1 MRDLAGG
8 CTRRVGY
15 DGESELMQ
23 RPTNGD
29 SLPANGPLAVQQS
42 GGHPVNYYPVPPG
55 SYANQPV
62 MPGAPPEKAWPTLTE
77 LVSALKRR
85 LVLATFLGML
95 VGVATAS
102 AVWLAMP
109 SGKHNVRALLHIK
122 PLPSAVNN
130 QETIGNFDDHKK
142 TLQAMV
148 KLRKVL
154 DQALQDP
161 RVARLNLVTTSD
173 DPAQMLDESLTVSW
187 PAPDLM
193 AIGMTGNEYE
203 EMRVLVDAVVKS
215 FLEMAKT
222 DENLASSNRRK
233 LQDATLRELD
243 EKIKARRE
251 AMERQRR
258 AGGAAI
264 DQVANSHLIQGLQA
278 EVTRLSND
286 IYTAEREIGTLDIEI
301 QSNQLMVKSLD
312 TAPVDAADIEQA
324 ARNDPQVIEKQATV
338 SLLDRRLAELLKQ
351 LAPGSPVVV
360 EAEGKVKKAREEL
373 RSTVEG
379 LRPVY
384 EKAIRAAGKR
394 RMEDKLAI
402 DQVTLSNKRKNK
414 EAMLTMR
421 SEAQAKLKDL
431 VASASEQKVEDDE
444 LKPLLEQKAMV
455 LKQMVV
461 DGSNSARDSR
471 ITPKEDAIVVLNQKL
486 RQKVLVALGG
496 FVGGTLLVMAAIGF
510 LEWRSRRVDSV
521 DQVIN
526 ELGMRVIG
534 TIPAFPSKQSLK
546 SGDAAQNQNWRFVL
560 NESVNSAR
568 TMLLHT
574 AKTQNMQVLMVT
586 SAMQG
591 EGKTSLAS
599 QLATS
604 MATAG
609 LRTLILDCDLRN
621 PSMHKL
627 FDAQLTP
634 GCSEVL
640 CQEVDVSDA
649 VQPTTV
655 PNLWL
660 IPAGQCSNRVIAA
673 LAQGHPLETL
683 FNRLRGQF
691 DFIVVDSCPVLPVAD
706 TLLVGQHV
714 DGVVL
719 SILQDISQLPK
730 VQTTA
735 ERLTQLNIPLLGTV
749 VNGIKPD
756 VHAYGY
762 NYVKQLPA

>member
-1 MRDLAGG
+1 
-8 CTRRVGY
+8 
-15 DGESELMQ
+15 MQ

-29 SLPANGPLAVQQS
+29 SLPANGPLAVQPS
-42 GGHPVNYYPVPPG
+42 GGHPAHYYPPPPG

-62 MPGAPPEKAWPTLTE
+62 MPGGQPEKAWPTLTE
-77 LVSALKRR
+77 LVNALKRR
-85 LVLATFLGML
+85 LVLAAFLGAL

-109 SGKHNVRALLHIK
+109 SGKHDVRALLHIK
-122 PLPSAVNN
+122 PLPSPVNN
-130 QETIGNFDDHKK
+130 AETIGNFDDYKK

-148 KLRKVL
+148 KLRRVL
-154 DQALQDP
+154 DQSLQDP
-161 RVARLNLVTTSD
+161 TVSRLGMVTTSD
-173 DPAQMLDESLTVSW
+173 DPAQMLSESLAVTW
-187 PAPDLM
+187 AAPDLM
-193 AIGMTGNEYE
+193 AVGMTGNEYG
-203 EMRVLVDAVVKS
+203 EMKVLVDAVVKS
-215 FLEMAKT
+215 FLESARS
-222 DENLASSNRRK
+222 DENIVSTKRRK
-233 LQDATLRELD
+233 DQEATIRDLD

-251 AMERQRR
+251 AMERQQKL
-258 AGGAAI
+258 GGAAV
-264 DQVANSHLIQGLQA
+264 DPVANAHLIQGLRTEISSYA
-278 EVTRLSND
+278 NEIYGVEKAIRLLKID
-286 IYTAEREIGTLDIEI
+286 IDRQQLDLKTI
-301 QSNQLMVKSLD
+301 D
-312 TAPVDAADIEQA
+312 TAPIDTTDLEAAT
-324 ARNDPQVIEKQATV
+324 RNDAQVLEKQGVVTTMDR
-338 SLLDRRLAELLKQ
+338 SLANLLKSMT
-351 LAPGSPVVV
+351 PGSPALV
-360 EAEGKVKKAREEL
+360 EAESRLRKAREEVA
-373 RSTVEG
+373 RTVES
-379 LRPVY
+379 LRPNYDKV
-384 EKAIRAAGKR
+384 IRAEVKRKVAGK
-394 RMEDKLAI
+394 LAG
-402 DQVTLSNKRKNK
+402 DQAAIADQLQNLEGMNKIRGTK
-414 EAMLTMR
+414 EA
-421 SEAQAKLKDL
+421 ELKDL
-431 VASASEQKVEDDE
+431 VASSNQQRVEDDD
-444 LKPLLEQKAMV
+444 LKPLLEQKATV

-461 DGSNSARDSR
+461 DGAGANRDNR
-471 ITPKEDAIVVLNQKL
+471 ITLKEEAIVNLNQKL

-546 SGDAAQNQNWRFVL
+546 SGAAAQNQNWRFVL

-649 VQPTTV
+649 VQPTSV

-660 IPAGQCSNRVIAA
+660 IPAGQCSNRVISA

-735 ERLTQLNIPLLGTV
+735 ERLAQLNIPLLGTV

>member
-1 MRDLAGG
+1 
-8 CTRRVGY
+8 
-15 DGESELMQ
+15 MQ

-29 SLPANGPLAVQQS
+29 SLPANSPLAVQQS
-42 GGHPVNYYPVPPG
+42 GGHPLNYYPTPPG

-62 MPGAPPEKAWPTLTE
+62 MPGGQPEKAWPTLTE

-85 LVLATFLGML
+85 LVLATFLGAL

-122 PLPSAVNN
+122 PLPSAINN

-148 KLRKVL
+148 KLRRVL

-161 RVARLNLVTTSD
+161 AVSRLGMVTTSD
-173 DPAQMLDESLTVSW
+173 DPAQMLDESLAITW
-187 PAPDLM
+187 AAPDLM
-193 AIGMTGNEYE
+193 SVGMTGNEYG
-203 EMRVLVDAVVKS
+203 EMKVLVDAVVKS
-215 FLEMAKT
+215 FLESARSE
-222 DENLASSNRRK
+222 ENISSSKRRK
-233 LQDATLRELD
+233 DQEATLRDLE

-251 AMERQRR
+251 AMERIQKVS
-258 AGGAAI
+258 GNAA
-264 DQVANSHLIQGLQA
+264 DPVSTAHLIQGHRA
-278 EVTRLSND
+278 DISRYSND
-286 IYTAEREIGTLDIEI
+286 IYSEEQAVRLLEIDIKRHQQDLKMLDE
-301 QSNQLMVKSLD
+301 V
-312 TAPVDAADIEQA
+312 PVDIADLEQA
-324 ARNDPQVIEKQATV
+324 ARNDPQVIEKQLAVTQ
-338 SLLDRRLAELLKQ
+338 LERRLADGLKSMS
-351 LAPGSPVVV
+351 PGSPALV
-360 EAEGKVKKAREEL
+360 ELDGRIKKAREEVG
-373 RSTVEG
+373 RTVEG

-384 EKAIRAAGKR
+384 EKAIRADSKR
-394 RMEDKLAI
+394 RVGAKLAT
-402 DQVTLSNKRKNK
+402 DQTTLATRKQYLDGMYKIRSTK
-414 EAMLTMR
+414 EA
-421 SEAQAKLKDL
+421 ELKDL
-431 VASASEQKVEDDE
+431 VAGGNNQRVEDEE
-444 LKPLLEQKAMV
+444 LKPLLEQKALV
-455 LKQMVV
+455 LTQMVK
-461 DGSNSARDSR
+461 DGSSLSKDSR
-471 ITPKEDAIVVLNQKL
+471 ITLKEDAIVILNQKL
-486 RQKVLVALGG
+486 RQKVLVALGA

-649 VQPTTV
+649 VQPTSV

-660 IPAGQCSNRVIAA
+660 IPAGQCSNRVISA

>member
-1 MRDLAGG
+1 
-8 CTRRVGY
+8 
-15 DGESELMQ
+15 MQ

-29 SLPANGPLAVQQS
+29 SLPANGPLAVQQHS
-42 GGHPVNYYPVPPG
+42 GGHPANYYPAPPG

-62 MPGAPPEKAWPTLTE
+62 MPGGQPEKAWPTLTE
-77 LVSALKRR
+77 LVNALKRR
-85 LVLATFLGML
+85 LVLATFLGAL

-122 PLPSAVNN
+122 PLPSPVNN
-130 QETIGNFDDHKK
+130 AETISNFDDYKK

-161 RVARLNLVTTSD
+161 AVSRLSMVTTSD
-173 DPAQMLDESLTVSW
+173 DPAQMLDESLAITW
-187 PAPDLM
+187 AAPDLM
-193 AIGMTGNEYE
+193 SVGMTGNEYG
-203 EMRVLVDAVVKS
+203 EMKELVNAVVKS
-215 FLEMAKT
+215 FLESARSDDNIYLAK
-222 DENLASSNRRK
+222 RRK
-233 LQDATLRELD
+233 DQDTTLIHLD

-251 AMERQRR
+251 AMERQQKL
-258 AGGAAI
+258 GGAAVDPI
-264 DQVANSHLIQGLQA
+264 ANAHLIQGLRADISRYNSDVYAVEQA
-278 EVTRLSND
+278 IRLL
-286 IYTAEREIGTLDIEI
+286 EIEI
-301 QSNQLMVKSLD
+301 KRHQQDLKNLD
-312 TAPVDAADIEQA
+312 EAPVDTADLELA
-324 ARNDPQVIEKQATV
+324 ARNDPQVLEKQATV
-338 SLLDRRLAELLKQ
+338 AGLDRRLADLLKQ
-351 LAPGSPVVV
+351 MAPGSPALV
-360 EAEGKVKKAREEL
+360 ELEGRLRKAREEVV
-373 RSTVEG
+373 RTVES
-379 LRPVY
+379 LRPTY
-384 EKAIRAAGKR
+384 EKFIRVENKRKVAA
-394 RMEDKLAI
+394 KLAG
-402 DQVTLSNKRKNK
+402 DQVTLATQRQNLEGMNKIRGTK
-414 EAMLTMR
+414 EA
-421 SEAQAKLKDL
+421 ELKDL
-431 VASASEQKVEDDE
+431 VASTNQQRVEDDD
-444 LKPLLEQKAMV
+444 LKPLLEQKALV

-461 DGSNSARDSR
+461 EGSASSKDNR
-471 ITPKEDAIVVLNQKL
+471 ITLKEEAIVILNQKL

-634 GCSEVL
+634 GCSEIL

-649 VQPTTV
+649 VQPTSV

-660 IPAGQCSNRVIAA
+660 IPAGQCSNRVISA

-735 ERLTQLNIPLLGTV
+735 ERLSQLNIPLLGTV